1 MESQVLAIVA
11 LLILA
16 FGLVSGR
23 LQNSVI
29 TPPMVFVTFGL
40 VVSPAVLGLVDL
52 DIGNELVRALAEL
65 TLILVLFT
73 DAARIN
79 LNALRRDYHLP
90 LRLLGISLPLTIAF
104 GTLLGAVLFD
114 YLAFW
119 EAAVVAAVLAPTDAA
134 LGQTV
139 VSNPRVP
146 VRIRQALNVESGLND
161 GLALPIVLVFLAMAG
176 AAEDPE
182 RVGFW
187 ANFTARQ
194 IVLGPL
200 VGVGVGYLGGRLV
213 YLGTRTEWMNHSF
226 QQLSALALSL
236 LAFALAELVGGN
248 GFIAAF
254 TAGLTIGNT
263 SRQVCGCLYEF
274 AEAEGQLLALLTF
287 MIFGGVMVWPTLE
300 HLNWLIALYGA
311 LGLAVVRMLA
321 VAFSLIGAGL
331 QPDTFLFLGWFGPR
345 GLASIVF
352 GLLALERANI
362 DGRDEIFAIVIA
374 TVVLSVFAHG
384 VTALPGTNWYTAR
397 AEEMKAEPDMAEFV
411 PVTEMPVRIPYRG

>member
-23 LQNSVI
+23 LQHSVI

-40 VVSPAVLGLVDL
+40 LVSPAVLGLVDL
-52 DIGNELVRALAEL
+52 DTGNELVRALAEL

-90 LRLLGISLPLTIAF
+90 LRLLGIGLPLTIAF

-119 EAAVVAAVLAPTDAA
+119 EAAVVAAILAPTDAA

-146 VRIRQALNVESGLND
+146 ARIRQALNVESGLND
-161 GLALPIVLVFLAMAG
+161 GLALPIVLVFLAIAG
-176 AAEDPE
+176 TAEDPE
-182 RVGFW
+182 LGFW
-187 ANFTARQ
+187 ANFTAAQ

-213 YLGTRTEWMNHSF
+213 YLGTRTGWMNHSF

-254 TAGLTIGNT
+254 TAGLTIGNAF
-263 SRQVCGCLYEF
+263 RHVCGCLYEF

-287 MIFGGVMVWPTLE
+287 MIFGGMMVWPMLE
-300 HLNWLIALYGA
+300 QLNWLIALYGV
-311 LGLAVVRMLA
+311 LSLAVVRMLA
-321 VAFSLIGAGL
+321 VAFSLIGTGL

-362 DGRDEIFAIVIA
+362 AGREEIFAIVIA
-374 TVVLSVFAHG
+374 TVLLSVFAHG
-384 VTALPGTNWYTAR
+384 LTAAPGTNWYALR

>member
-1 MESQVLAIVA
+1 M
-11 LLILA
+11 
-16 FGLVSGR
+16 
-23 LQNSVI
+23 
-29 TPPMVFVTFGL
+29 
-40 VVSPAVLGLVDL
+40 
-52 DIGNELVRALAEL
+52 
-65 TLILVLFT
+65 LFT

-90 LRLLGISLPLTIAF
+90 LRLLGISLPLTIAL
-104 GTLLGAVLFD
+104 GTLLGTALFD

-119 EAAVVAAVLAPTDAA
+119 EAAVVAAILAPTDAA

-146 VRIRQALNVESGLND
+146 ARIRQALNVESGLND

-176 AAEDPE
+176 TAQDPE

-187 ANFTARQ
+187 ANFTAEQ

-213 YLGTRTEWMNHSF
+213 YLGTRTAWMNHSF

-236 LAFALAELVGGN
+236 LAFALAGLVGGN

-287 MIFGGVMVWPTLE
+287 MIFGGMMVWPALE
-300 HLNWLIALYGA
+300 QLNWLIAAYGV
-311 LGLAVVRMLA
+311 LSLAVVRMLA
-321 VAFSLIGAGL
+321 VGLSLIGAGL
-331 QPDTFLFLGWFGPR
+331 QGDTFVFLGWFGPR

-352 GLLALERANI
+352 GLLTLERANI
-362 DGRDEIFAIVIA
+362 AGREEIFAIVIA

-384 VTALPGTNWYTAR
+384 VTALPGTNWYAAR

-411 PVTEMPVRIPYRG
+411 PVTEMPVRIPHRG

>member
-23 LQNSVI
+23 LQHSVI

-40 VVSPAVLGLVDL
+40 LVSPAVLGLVDL
-52 DIGNELVRALAEL
+52 DTGNELVRALAEL

-90 LRLLGISLPLTIAF
+90 LRLLGIGLPLTIAF

-119 EAAVVAAVLAPTDAA
+119 EAAVVAAILAPTDAA

-146 VRIRQALNVESGLND
+146 ARIRQALNVESGLND

-176 AAEDPE
+176 TAEDPE
-182 RVGFW
+182 LGFW
-187 ANFTARQ
+187 ANFTAAQ

-213 YLGTRTEWMNHSF
+213 YLGTRTGWMNHSF

-254 TAGLTIGNT
+254 TAGLTIGNAF
-263 SRQVCGCLYEF
+263 RQVCGCLYEF

-287 MIFGGVMVWPTLE
+287 MIFGGVLVWPMLGQ
-300 HLNWLIALYGA
+300 LNWLIALYGV
-311 LGLAVVRMLA
+311 LSLAVVRMLA

-352 GLLALERANI
+352 GLLALERSNI
-362 DGRDEIFAIVIA
+362 AGREEIFAIVIA
-374 TVVLSVFAHG
+374 TVLLSVFAHG
-384 VTALPGTNWYTAR
+384 LTAAPGTNWYAAR

>member
-40 VVSPAVLGLVDL
+40 LVSPAVMGLVDL

-90 LRLLGISLPLTIAF
+90 LRLLGISLPLTIVF

-119 EAAVVAAVLAPTDAA
+119 EAAVVAAILAPTDAA

-146 VRIRQALNVESGLND
+146 ARIRQALNVESGLND
-161 GLALPIVLVFLAMAG
+161 GLALPMVLVFLAMAG
-176 AAEDPE
+176 TAEDPD

-187 ANFTARQ
+187 ANFTAKQ

-213 YLGTRTEWMNHSF
+213 HLGTRTEWMTHSF

-287 MIFGGVMVWPTLE
+287 MVFGGMMVWPTLE
-300 HLNWLIALYGA
+300 HLNWLIVAYGV
-311 LGLAVVRMLA
+311 LSLAVVRMLA
-321 VAFSLIGAGL
+321 VGLSLIGAGL
-331 QPDTFLFLGWFGPR
+331 QGDTLLFLGWFGPR

-362 DGRDEIFAIVIA
+362 DGREEIFAIVIA
-374 TVVLSVFAHG
+374 TVLLSVFAHG
-384 VTALPGTNWYTAR
+384 VTALPGTNWYAAR

-411 PVTEMPVRIPYRG
+411 PVTEMPVRIPHRG